1 MQHVMNPNLPIKTIM
16 TKKLVTL
23 KAEATLDSI
32 RRAFEGSNFHHLPVT
47 GERGELNGII
57 SREDYTRVSHLLGI
71 QQSAGMAK
79 LCAGDIMTRYPMQ
92 LEPEDTIGLAA
103 DIFLAN
109 RFHALPVIEDGQLVG
124 MVTSH
129 DLLSYCFTSP
139 VERDVQLVNY
149 QED

>member
-1 MQHVMNPNLPIKTIM
+1 MNPNLPIKTIM
-16 TKKLVTL
+16 TKKLVTI
-23 KAEATLDSI
+23 KAEASLDSI
-32 RRAFEGSNFHHLPVT
+32 RRAFEGNNFHHLPVT
-47 GERGELNGII
+47 GDRGELNGII
-57 SREDYTRVSHLLGI
+57 SREDYSRVSHLLGI
-71 QQSAGMAK
+71 QRSAEIVK
-79 LCAGDIMTRYPMQ
+79 LCAVDIMTRYPMQ

-109 RFHALPVIEDGQLVG
+109 KFHALPVIEDGQLVG

-129 DLLSYCFTSP
+129 DLLSFCFSSP